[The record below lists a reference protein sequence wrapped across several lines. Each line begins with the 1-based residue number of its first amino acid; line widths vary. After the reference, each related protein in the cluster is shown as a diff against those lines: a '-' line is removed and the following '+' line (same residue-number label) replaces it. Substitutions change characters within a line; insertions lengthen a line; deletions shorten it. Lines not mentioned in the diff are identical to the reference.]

1 MQLIEWSEEFS
12 VGHQDIDGQH
22 KCLLDIVN
30 TLALEIEQPS
40 AKSLESIL
48 NSLVQYTAHHFSYE
62 ELIFKDAGYPESP
75 SHKSS
80 HRNFVMRVLELKER
94 FEQGQEVDV
103 KKLYEYLTHWLLTHI
118 CVSDKKTFAWIDQ
131 QQNKKLAP

>member
-1 MQLIEWSEEFS
+1 MVERKIRLVFQGIILQLIEWSEEFS

-62 ELIFKDAGYPESP
+62 ELIFKDAGTLSHPRTSP
-75 SHKSS
+75 
-80 HRNFVMRVLELKER
+80 VIVIL
-94 FEQGQEVDV
+94 
-103 KKLYEYLTHWLLTHI
+103 
-118 CVSDKKTFAWIDQ
+118 
-131 QQNKKLAP
+131 